1 MCGKRAAC
9 CPWVT
14 RSTDEVSRVPGRF
27 CPDPWRWPPWPLVQ
41 SSCLSLELSPLGP
54 ASFIQHCARQGGG
67 ATLGSLDPLGCSV
80 DPHGRLCHLPT
91 LLLMDIQIVCNLI
104 LQFMKN
110 ATACLSM
117 SRNVLPPDC
126 SPESVPAPRAQGHW
140 ALRCCPARSARGCH
154 GAPVT
159 GGDAHMRASCPSS
172 SPASKPL
179 TLSLCFPWRRPAL
192 PALICVFLMASDVD
206 HIFMCVSLTVFS
218 SPHF

>member
-41 SSCLSLELSPLGP
+41 SSCLSLELSPGP
-54 ASFIQHCARQGGG
+54 GFLHSALCPAGRWGHTG
-67 ATLGSLDPLGCSV
+67 LVGSSRLLCGPPQKALPFTHSSV
-80 DPHGRLCHLPT
+80 DGHSDC
-91 LLLMDIQIVCNLI
+91 
-104 LQFMKN
+104 LQFNFAIYEKCHC
-110 ATACLSM
+110 ACLSM

-140 ALRCCPARSARGCH
+140 ALRCCPAHSARGCH

-159 GGDAHMRASCPSS
+159 GGDAHVRAICPSS